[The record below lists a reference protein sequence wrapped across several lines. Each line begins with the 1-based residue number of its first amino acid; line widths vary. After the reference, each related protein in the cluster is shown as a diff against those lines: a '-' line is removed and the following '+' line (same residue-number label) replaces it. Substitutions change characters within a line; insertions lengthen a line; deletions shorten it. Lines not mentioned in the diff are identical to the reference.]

1 MNIDRL
7 IQARIP
13 DIASVYG
20 GARGRTMSS
29 KHQRYAWPALVEAG
43 IKTVIDLR
51 AADKS
56 DRLPDLCAEYGMHYF
71 HYPVD
76 NDQDTVTA
84 MVENFPE
91 FCQLIDEGDFY
102 IACAQGLHRTDIAF
116 CLYWVFYGADKG
128 IAPPPLRGYRKDKGM
143 TTDKIMRSLNAVYK
157 RMLEQK
163 GEPPIPEDVFK
174 QRKVVINEQS
184 RAAIPGSV

>member
-1 MNIDRL
+1 
-7 IQARIP
+7 
-13 DIASVYG
+13 
-20 GARGRTMSS
+20 MSS

-51 AADKS
+51 ASDKS

-157 RMLEQK
+157 RMSEQK
-163 GEPPIPEDVFK
+163 GEPPIPEGVYK
-174 QRKVVINEQS
+174 QRKEVINEQN